1 MNNLANL
8 SAKKLVSMVVLLF
21 IIGAVLAIGLVSVAV
36 IGSQPSGLFG
46 GEFGNISIPVS
57 EVLDPTVLTLL
68 TTLLPILV
76 VIGIAMYFIPSMD

>member
-1 MNNLANL
+1 MADL

-21 IIGAVLAIGLVSVAV
+21 IIGAVLANGLVSVAV
-36 IGSQPSGLFG
+36 IGSQPYGLFG

-76 VIGIAMYFIPSMD
+76 VVGIAMYFIPSMD

>member
-1 MNNLANL
+1 MDL

-21 IIGAVLAIGLVSVAV
+21 IIGSILAIGLVSVAV
-36 IGSQPSGLFG
+36 IGEQVINIG
-46 GEFGNISIPVS
+46 GVNYTVS
-57 EVLDPTVLTLL
+57 EALDPTVLTLL

>member
-1 MNNLANL
+1 MADL
-8 SAKKLVSMVVLLF
+8 SAKKLFSMVFILF
-21 IIGAVLAIGLVSVAV
+21 IIGSILAIGLVSVSV
-36 IGSQPSGLFG
+36 IGAQVVNIG
-46 GEFGNISIPVS
+46 GVNYTVS

>member
-1 MNNLANL
+1 MDL

-21 IIGAVLAIGLVSVAV
+21 IIGSILAIGLVSVAV
-36 IGSQPSGLFG
+36 IGEQVINIG
-46 GEFGNISIPVS
+46 GVNYTVS